1 MAVDLL
7 NIKTGEVQPYPVKVA
22 ENILKISS
30 KMKEGSFA
38 LPDSSLYAFEHG
50 TLTKK
55 KKKKRAESRSTD
67 KEAS

>member
-7 NIKTGEVQPYPVKVA
+7 NIVTGDIQSYPVKVA

-30 KMKEGSFA
+30 KMKEGSFS

-55 KKKKRAESRSTD
+55 KKKRVESGGTS
-67 KEAS
+67 KGAS

>member
-7 NIKTGEVQPYPVKVA
+7 NIVTGDTQPYPFKVA

-30 KMKEGSFA
+30 KMKEGSFS

-50 TLTKK
+50 ILTKK
-55 KKKKRAESRSTD
+55 KKKKRVESGSSS
-67 KEAS
+67 KESS